1 MDIIHEHFYYLV
13 KNKYGIEKG
22 SISDD
27 GIGFTFKNES
37 GEVIATDKDFTAKEI
52 ADTKKAIEKEWAD
65 AETTRA
71 TEKAAL
77 LAKLGINESEAALL
91 LS

>member
-1 MDIIHEHFYYLV
+1 MEVIHEHFYALV
-13 KNKYGIEKG
+13 KEKFGVEKG
-22 SISDD
+22 SISDN
-27 GIGFTFKNES
+27 GIGFTFKNEAN
-37 GEVIATDKDFTAKEI
+37 EVIATEKDFTAKEI

-77 LAKLGINESEAALL
+77 LVKLGISESEAKLL

>member
-27 GIGFTFKNES
+27 GIGFTFKNEA

-52 ADTKKAIEKEWAD
+52 ADAKKAIEKDWTD
-65 AETTRA
+65 AEATKA

-77 LAKLGINESEAALL
+77 LTKIGITADEAKLL